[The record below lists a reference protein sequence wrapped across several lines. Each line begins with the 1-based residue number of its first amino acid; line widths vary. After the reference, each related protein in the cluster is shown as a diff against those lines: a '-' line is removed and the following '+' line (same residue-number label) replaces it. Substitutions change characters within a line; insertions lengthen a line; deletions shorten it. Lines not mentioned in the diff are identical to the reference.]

1 MLAPQDVSVYL
12 NNALRASHQQAELNS
27 DAGLPEVI
35 HDMPEVVSGR
45 FLGLDST
52 ATQEIAAAWKKVIIL
67 NRTEVL
73 YTFTF
78 DAASGEF
85 TARKR

>member
-12 NNALRASHQQAELNS
+12 NNALKASHLMAELDS
-27 DAGLPEVI
+27 DTALPEVI
-35 HDMPEVVSGR
+35 HDMPDDVSGR
-45 FLGLDST
+45 LLNLDAP
-52 ATQEIAAAWKKVIIL
+52 ATQEIAGAWKKVMML

-78 DAASGEF
+78 DSDTGKFKAH
-85 TARKR
+85 KR

>member
-12 NNALRASHQQAELNS
+12 NNALKASHQQAEL
-27 DAGLPEVI
+27 DFEAALPENI

-45 FLGLDST
+45 FLALDST

-78 DAASGEF
+78 DAGTGKFS
-85 TARKR
+85 ARKR